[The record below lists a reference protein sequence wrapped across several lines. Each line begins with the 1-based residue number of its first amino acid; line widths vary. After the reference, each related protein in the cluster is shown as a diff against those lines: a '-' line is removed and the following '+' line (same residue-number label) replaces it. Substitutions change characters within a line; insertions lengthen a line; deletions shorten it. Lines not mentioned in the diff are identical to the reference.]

1 LPSGRSNKIAAH
13 VATDI
18 QQGEFMNKLWQKLML
33 SGSSMALFTAASAMG
48 ALAQGDNTDIE
59 QVVVSASRIT
69 VAGYTQPTPVTVVGA
84 TQLNSDAYS
93 DIMDSLRNL
102 PQVTAPSALA
112 SSTNGSGSGGNA
124 GEQLLNLRDLGSTRT
139 LVLFDGQRV
148 VASNI
153 TGGVDVSTLPSSL
166 IQRVDVVTG
175 GASAVWGSDAVAGVV
190 NFVLNKNFT
199 GFKANIQAGET
210 VGGLDPSQ
218 TVEADW
224 GADILG
230 GRGHVILAGT
240 WSQSPEPVPLADLR
254 WFQKRQGAA
263 YWVAN
268 PAFTPGNGQTNFIEA
283 QNVGLAEGTVG
294 GLIVASP
301 KGTGAA
307 ANALRGIQFLGSD
320 ASPKAVNFGNLTA
333 GALSNGGSLG
343 YQDGE
348 DNLENLG
355 PPSTR
360 YIGFAFGRYK
370 LTDTIQASLQLNY
383 GFNNVWS
390 RTDPL
395 LENALTINSGNPYIP
410 ASVQATMTADGIT
423 SFTLGEI
430 LSNNFDNYHITPG
443 NYKSMTE
450 NSLNVTILDHRQ
462 LMRAVFSLDGAIGD
476 NWSWNAYS
484 EHSTVQV
491 ANHTLNNPLKTLVP
505 LAVDA
510 VAVTNANV
518 GTSGLPIGSVACRS
532 TLTAPTNGCVPM
544 DVFGN
549 GNITQ
554 DTMNYVSMNSIDFE
568 DMVLNQDVLEASA
581 QGVLPYGLPAG
592 NVAVSFGANW
602 RQEEAVQR
610 ATPYGPLGL
619 FPGSDYGPFPRSSY
633 HVFEGFAEINAPLLK
648 NNIVQSANLDLAGRI
663 TDYSTSGA
671 VETWKVGLTSQITD
685 DIKLRASESIDI
697 RAPQLNELFNI
708 GASSGIPL
716 QDPKTGL
723 TQQVAGTTLGNPNLV
738 PEVAR
743 TFAAGVVLTPTFV
756 PGLSFSADYYS
767 IRVTDEIGT
776 IPDLT
781 VTNQCSPTLASSI
794 HPGQL
799 GNPNDPL
806 CQELI
811 FDGPGGALSEIL
823 RLPLNIAYQITN
835 GVDLAAD
842 YSMDF
847 MGGTLHWSTNA
858 NLDSVNAIFNPS
870 SGFNDS
876 IGSNG
881 TPKWRG
887 QLSANYVTGPYS
899 FTVGT
904 RWFGTSVNTNTA
916 DTGNLATAQT
926 ANWYPRNEFEV
937 PFVAYLDLRGS
948 YQWNQNVQLYG
959 AMDNVLNA
967 APPSIPLTSATVQS
981 QGALAGTNITTYD
994 MLGQVVRL
1002 GLRFSY

>member
-1 LPSGRSNKIAAH
+1 
-13 VATDI
+13 
-18 QQGEFMNKLWQKLML
+18 MNKLWQKLML
-33 SGSSMALFTAASAMG
+33 GGSTMALFTAASTAG
-48 ALAQGDNTDIE
+48 ALAQGDNSGIE

-69 VAGYTQPTPVTVVGA
+69 VAGYTQPTPVTVIGA
-84 TQLNSDAYS
+84 AALDKDAYS

-124 GEQLLNLRDLGSTRT
+124 GEQLLNLRDLGTTRT

-166 IQRVDVVTG
+166 VQRVDVVTG

-190 NFVLNKNFT
+190 NFVLNKNFN
-199 GFKANIQAGET
+199 GFKAKVQVGET
-210 VGGLDPSQ
+210 VGGLDPNENIE
-218 TVEADW
+218 VDW
-224 GADILG
+224 GNDIFG
-230 GRGHVILAGT
+230 GRGHLILAGT
-240 WSQSPEPVPLADLR
+240 WSQSPQPVPLADLR
-254 WFQKRQGAA
+254 WYQKRQGAA

-268 PAFTPGNGQTNFIEA
+268 PAYVAGNGQTNFIEA
-283 QNVGLAEGTVG
+283 QNVGLAEATVG

-307 ANALRGIQFLGSD
+307 ANALRGIQFLGS
-320 ASPKAVNFGNLTA
+320 AAAPTQVNFGNITA
-333 GALSNGGSLG
+333 GATSNGGSLG

-355 PPSTR
+355 PPTTR
-360 YIGFAFGRYK
+360 YTAFAFGRYK
-370 LTDTIQASLQLNY
+370 ITDTIQASLQLNY
-383 GFNNVWS
+383 GYNNVWS

-395 LENALTINSGNPYIP
+395 LQNGLTIKSGNPFIP
-410 ASVQATMTADGIT
+410 ATVQATMTADGIT

-430 LSNNFDNYHITPG
+430 LSNNFDNYHVTPG
-443 NYKSMTE
+443 NYKEMNE
-450 NSLNVTILDHRQ
+450 NSANVTILDHRQ
-462 LMRAVFSLDGAIGD
+462 LMRAVLSFDGAIGD
-476 NWSWNAYS
+476 NWSWNAYF

-510 VAVTNANV
+510 VMVTTANR
-518 GTSGLPIGSVACRS
+518 GTSGLALGTIACSS
-532 TLTAPTNGCVPM
+532 TLTDPTNGCVPLN
-544 DVFGN
+544 VFGM
-549 GNITQ
+549 GNYSQ
-554 DTMNYVSMNSIDFE
+554 AAMNYLSMNSIDFE
-568 DMVLNQDVLEASA
+568 DMVLNQDVVEASA

-592 NVAVSFGANW
+592 QIALSFGGNW

-610 ATPYGPLGL
+610 ATPFGPLGL

-663 TDYSTSGA
+663 TDYSTSGP
-671 VETWKVGLTSQITD
+671 VETWKVGLTSQVTD

-697 RAPQLNELFNI
+697 RAPQLNELFNV

-716 QDPKTGL
+716 QDPKTNL

-743 TFAAGVVLTPTFV
+743 TFAAGVVLTPTFIQ
-756 PGLSFSADYYS
+756 GLSFSADYYW
-767 IRVTDEIGT
+767 IRVTDEIAT

-781 VTNQCSPTLASSI
+781 VTNQCNPSLASSI
-794 HPGQL
+794 HPGQQ

-811 FDGPGGALSEIL
+811 FAPNNGPLIEIL
-823 RLPLNIAYQITN
+823 RLPLNIAYQVTN
-835 GVDLAAD
+835 GLDLEAD

-847 MGGTLHWSTNA
+847 WDGTLQLSSNA
-858 NLDSVNAIFNPS
+858 NLDSVNAVFNPS

-881 TPKWRG
+881 VPKWRG
-887 QLSANYVTGPYS
+887 QLSANYTNGPYS

-904 RWFGTSVNTNTA
+904 RWFGTSKNTNTA
-916 DTGNLATAQT
+916 DTGNLATATT
-926 ANWYPRNEFEV
+926 ANWYPLSEFEV

-948 YQWNQNVQLYG
+948 YQWNSNIQLYG
-959 AMDNVLNA
+959 AIDNVLNA
-967 APPSIPLTSATVQS
+967 SPPSIPLTSANVQS
-981 QGALAGTNITTYD
+981 QGALAGTNVTTYD